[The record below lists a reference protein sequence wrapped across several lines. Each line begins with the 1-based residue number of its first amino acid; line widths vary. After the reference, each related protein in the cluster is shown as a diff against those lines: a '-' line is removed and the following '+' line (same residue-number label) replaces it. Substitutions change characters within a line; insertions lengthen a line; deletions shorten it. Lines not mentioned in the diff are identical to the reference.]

1 MSGVDARSLEE
12 RLSAL
17 ETEKQRRG
25 LVASSLSVVAVLVS
39 LVTGGFT
46 VYDRVVERPRAEMN
60 ARVEGFARTMGEI
73 AEVTAQYAQRNATA
87 ESPAAAQAISFA
99 SAAQIRLLLV
109 TAEQQVTGLEARVSP
124 QQYVALAEA
133 NLNVGDFADVVRFSD
148 AVLAREPADPMMV
161 FAAHRMRA
169 TGLLNRS
176 GGPDVAAVRAA
187 LDAAHAAIE
196 GQTLFGLS
204 VSRGDITVDRL
215 VVEYGFG
222 DCAAVPALVSNL
234 STLGAA
240 TDVSPQA
247 RDMWMARLIG
257 TERTWPGRCPTPLA
271 LASPQPAVTEAPIVT
286 APAPN

>member
-1 MSGVDARSLEE
+1 MSNVGAQSVEE
-12 RLSAL
+12 RLNAL

-73 AEVTAQYAQRNATA
+73 ADVTAQYAQRSATA

-109 TAEQQVTGLEARVSP
+109 TAEQQVAGVEARVSP

-133 NLNVGDFADVVRFSD
+133 NLNVGDFADAVRFSD
-148 AVLAREPADPMMV
+148 AVLERAPSDPMMV
-161 FAAHRMRA
+161 SAAHRMRA

-187 LDAAHAAIE
+187 LDAAHAALE
-196 GQTLFGLS
+196 GHTLFGLS
-204 VSRGDITVDRL
+204 VTRGDILVDRL
-215 VVEYGFG
+215 VLEYGFG
-222 DCAAVPALVSNL
+222 DCAAVPAIVSNL
-234 STLGAA
+234 HAVDAA

-247 RDMWMARLIG
+247 REMWMMRLAS
-257 TERTWPGRCPTPLA
+257 TERTWPGRCPTALA
-271 LASPQPAVTEAPIVT
+271 LATAQPPPATEAPAAVT
-286 APAPN
+286 AR